1 VSVLLGFFK
10 DRKPPP
16 PRAIIEEE
24 EPVKETVPDPI
35 AERRRAKA
43 REQLDAKLAAMAA
56 QVVSLFAHILRL
68 FC

>member
-16 PRAIIEEE
+16 PRSIIEE
-24 EPVKETVPDPI
+24 EPVKETVLDPI